1 MYRDAPHTFK
11 NTFPIEDNRK
21 QRFAN
26 RLEHE
31 RDDENEGGNRQ
42 HPYNRQSRLVVLIEG
57 KLLSPKQ
64 FADERMIRNKIHP
77 QSPRC
82 HGIDQS
88 RAEPH
93 TGEGDEHT
101 KTDT

>member
-1 MYRDAPHTFK
+1 MYRNAPHTFK

-26 RLEHE
+26 YLEHE
-31 RDDENEGGNRQ
+31 RDDENEGRNRQ

-57 KLLSPKQ
+57 KPLSPKQ
-64 FADERMIRNKIHP
+64 FADKRMIRNKIHP
-77 QSPRC
+77 QSPGC
-82 HGIDQS
+82 HGIYQS
-88 RAEPH
+88 RVEPH
-93 TGEGDEHT
+93 TGEDDEHT